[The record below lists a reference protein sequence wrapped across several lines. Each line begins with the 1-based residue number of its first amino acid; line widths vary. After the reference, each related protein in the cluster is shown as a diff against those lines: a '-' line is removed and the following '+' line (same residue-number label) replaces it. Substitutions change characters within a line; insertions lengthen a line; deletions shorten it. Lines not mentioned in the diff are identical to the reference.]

1 MIDAYDI
8 LQKKHPNTKLI
19 IVGNGDDLDKA
30 KKHVVDKKVKNVL
43 FKGGLFGVELTTQFK
58 NAQLYVLPS
67 YHGEGMP
74 TSVLE
79 AMAFGMPIIT
89 RPLGGLNDFFE
100 QNLMGSLIASLDPKE
115 FAIEIEKYI
124 LDSDL
129 THKTALHNNDY
140 AIKRFMASKV
150 AENIELDIDNSL
162 N

>member
-1 MIDAYDI
+1 M
-8 LQKKHPNTKLI
+8 
-19 IVGNGDDLDKA
+19 
-30 KKHVVDKKVKNVL
+30 
-43 FKGGLFGVELTTQFK
+43 
-58 NAQLYVLPS
+58 
-67 YHGEGMP
+67 
-74 TSVLE
+74 
-79 AMAFGMPIIT
+79 
-89 RPLGGLNDFFE
+89 NDFFE

-129 THKTALHNNDY
+129 TRKTALHNNDY